1 MKKLICV
8 MSILAIIVAVLTA
21 GVSAAPVKTKAPSV
35 EAKAEITLTAVAPK
49 EEKILE
55 SRFLSMLN
63 RNFVYGKDFDS
74 IEAIVNN
81 SVIALLDLRD
91 SEDEAYI
98 AETYVADYILDM
110 YGIEDV
116 EFDDLNPE
124 FAAKEGFV
132 YILPRGYSLYK
143 HSCAEVKQNEDG
155 SFTVKTMVKISDHDG
170 VFAEGVCTTLFVE
183 NEASAFGYSIITS
196 ELEVAENLI

>member
-1 MKKLICV
+1 MKKLICI

-21 GVSAAPVKTKAPSV
+21 GVSAAPVKTKTPAV
-35 EAKAEITLTAVAPK
+35 ADRAEITLTAAAPK
-49 EEKILE
+49 AEKVLE

-91 SEDEAYI
+91 SENEAYI
-98 AETYVADYILDM
+98 AENYVADYILDM

-116 EFDDLNPE
+116 ELDALNPE

-143 HSCAEVKQNEDG
+143 HSSAEVKQNEDG

-170 VFAEGVCTTLFVE
+170 VFTSGVCTTLFVE